1 MTTLPEAARDALGDA
16 QLRRNLRNATT
27 TIRDKRA
34 RVVAEV
40 PDWEELRE
48 AGPRDQGATPCA
60 DLDELLLEQFEAA
73 VQAAGGA
80 RALGARRRRGE
91 RDRRSTSRAR
101 TASTEVVKVKSLT
114 TDEIELNDALAAR
127 GHPARS
133 RPTSP
138 S

>member
-1 MTTLPEAARDALGDA
+1 MTSFPEAARAALGDS
-16 QLRRNLRNATT
+16 QLRHNLRNATT

-48 AGPRDQGATPCA
+48 AGRAIKAAVMQR
-60 DLDELLLEQFEAA
+60 LDEHLVQFEAA
-73 VQAAGGA
+73 LEAAGGQVHWARDAGEAATVVADVA
-80 RALGARRRRGE
+80 RAHGA
-91 RDRRSTSRAR
+91 D
-101 TASTEVVKVKSLT
+101 EVVKVKSLT
-114 TDEIELNDALAAR
+114 TDEIELTAAST
-127 GHPARS
+127 RS